1 MILIDLAIGL
11 LTMMGC
17 LIVQVSFSFW
27 SFRYALRQ
35 ADEPGPGKGLFTGIR
50 TLLLAMVIM
59 MLGNFLQI
67 TLWGTL
73 FFWLGEFREF
83 YEAVYHSAVNF
94 TSLGYGDVVMSTER
108 KLLGPLEA
116 LNGILMLGLT
126 SAALLGILQH
136 LVKGQQK
143 LHGHRN

>member
-35 ADEPGPGKGLFTGIR
+35 AGEPGGNGLFPGIR

-59 MLGNFLQI
+59 MLGNFVQI

-143 LHGHRN
+143 LHGHRD